1 MAYLCE
7 EWHQRLI
14 NRRSFFPSRLSF
26 IFLFFLNKRKIRVW
40 ISICLYEY
48 SSGRFNNKDYDLHL
62 YTIFLLRKN
71 YHTNRNDFLTSVVC
85 NHLLKKRIIVC
96 SSRKEKLSF
105 LRSFCVTVI
114 FQKKKKRE
122 KQDILPVIITFFT
135 DSRRRIVIIDNYSK
149 CRNTQ
154 IDSSK
159 IDDFSTNSSF
169 SSHRC
174 KIH

>member
-1 MAYLCE
+1 M
-7 EWHQRLI
+7 
-14 NRRSFFPSRLSF
+14 F
-26 IFLFFLNKRKIRVW
+26 IPKRKI
-40 ISICLYEY
+40 I
-48 SSGRFNNKDYDLHL
+48 
-62 YTIFLLRKN
+62 IFKIVLRN
-71 YHTNRNDFLTSVVC
+71 CY
-85 NHLLKKRIIVC
+85 
-96 SSRKEKLSF
+96 LSK
-105 LRSFCVTVI
+105 
-114 FQKKKKRE
+114 KKKKRE

>member
-149 CRNTQ
+149 FRNTQ